1 MTPPT
6 GTVFEIKRFAVH
18 DGPGVR
24 TALFLKGCPLHC
36 RWCHN
41 PEGIAPAP
49 QLACYDHKCLACGEC
64 VGVCPVG
71 VHSITDG
78 KHVMDTARCT
88 GCGACVEA
96 CLGQAL
102 RYYGQEITV
111 DEARRIVLEDRDFYS
126 PSAGAGDG
134 DGNGSEGD
142 GADDEPSGGVTLS
155 GGEPLLQVEF
165 CAALL
170 RRLKEDGIHCA
181 VDTSGA
187 VTWKSIEKVLPW
199 TDMFLYD
206 VKHVDEQL
214 HRQYTGLTNR
224 RIIENLR
231 RLAECDVPI
240 EIRVPL
246 IPGFNDDAAS
256 VEAIARFVTE
266 LKGVVS
272 IRLLAYHRSESKYS
286 AVGLEGNM
294 AGVDEMSKEQL
305 RQIASQFER
314 ILASHRRDIKLHA

>member
-1 MTPPT
+1 MTPST

-64 VGVCPVG
+64 AGVCPAD
-71 VHSITDG
+71 VHSIIDG
-78 KHVMDTARCT
+78 KHLMDTARCT
-88 GCGACVEA
+88 GCQACVEA

-111 DEARRIVLEDRDFYS
+111 DEARKIVLEDRDFYS
-126 PSAGAGDG
+126 AAD
-134 DGNGSEGD
+134 
-142 GADDEPSGGVTLS
+142 DDEPNGGVTLS

-170 RRLKEDGIHCA
+170 RQLKQDGIHCA
-181 VDTSGA
+181 IDTSGA
-187 VTWKSIEKVLPW
+187 VPWKSIEKVLPW

-206 VKHVDEQL
+206 VKHINDQL
-214 HRQYTGLTNR
+214 HRQYTGVSNR
-224 RIIENLR
+224 LILENLR

-256 VEAIARFVTE
+256 VEAIAGFVAE
-266 LKGVVS
+266 LKGVLSV
-272 IRLLAYHRSESKYS
+272 RLLPYHRSESKYS
-286 AVGLEGNM
+286 AVGLTDNM

-305 RQIASQFER
+305 QQIASQFER
-314 ILASHRRDIKLHA
+314 ILASRHRREIKIHA